1 MGENV
6 RATAVQLECVSEAEA
21 RAGGGSGYCSRE
33 DWMADADASTCMSP
47 CCASGSA
54 PGTPLVFTLIK
65 RRHHCRRCGRIFCG
79 ACSSGRLVIVDS
91 GSEKPHRVCAA
102 CVASLASIIVTRAP
116 AEVLEACVERRQ
128 VAATENRHVVMEPG
142 SAATAAAIAAAAA
155 VAVSLKNATALQA
168 FETSADNQMALEPE
182 PTPQPSLQPDVCP
195 ALNLETLA
203 STPAVK
209 VVPAAEGA
217 GADRAATRQ
226 ALAETA
232 PPPGG
237 LNATSTT
244 RSCALKESLALDRSE
259 PAAAI
264 TTVVTFKCV
273 RSAIVRTPGLTL
285 APTKLL

>member
-1 MGENV
+1 M
-6 RATAVQLECVSEAEA
+6 
-21 RAGGGSGYCSRE
+21 
-33 DWMADADASTCMSP
+33 
-47 CCASGSA
+47 
-54 PGTPLVFTLIK
+54 
-65 RRHHCRRCGRIFCG
+65 
-79 ACSSGRLVIVDS
+79 
-91 GSEKPHRVCAA
+91 
-102 CVASLASIIVTRAP
+102 
-116 AEVLEACVERRQ
+116 
-128 VAATENRHVVMEPG
+128 
-142 SAATAAAIAAAAA
+142 
-155 VAVSLKNATALQA
+155 
-168 FETSADNQMALEPE
+168 
-182 PTPQPSLQPDVCP
+182 PQPSLQPDVRP

-209 VVPAAEGA
+209 VPAAEGA

-226 ALAETA
+226 PLDETA